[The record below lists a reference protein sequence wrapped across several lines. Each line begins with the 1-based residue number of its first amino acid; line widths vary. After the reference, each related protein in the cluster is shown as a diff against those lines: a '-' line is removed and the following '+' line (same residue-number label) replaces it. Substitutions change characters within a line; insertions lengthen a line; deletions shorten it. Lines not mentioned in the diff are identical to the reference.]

1 MTEQTAFESPAKGA
15 AETVEDVMHRG
26 VVSLPPGATL
36 RKVAEVMANRRIHC
50 VVVRDDADS
59 LWGVVSDLDLV
70 AGASVRPL
78 DAQTAGSSAATP
90 AVTVPP
96 NASLQRAADLMI
108 RHAVSHLV
116 VVDPSS
122 RRPVGIISS
131 LDLAEALADRA

>member
-1 MTEQTAFESPAKGA
+1 
-15 AETVEDVMHRG
+15 MHRG